1 MTAAWAIRFDMRSES
16 GDELASSLGRLRLLA
31 DVQTCRVDESNFWVS
46 GPGLD
51 DDVLS
56 LLRSLLCEDRFRV
69 DTDLTL
75 TKLDERTPSGILPAG
90 EWIPIRDFV
99 GLELPVAGVSLPR
112 IPRVPVALIR
122 SSEPAEPRFLLVSS
136 TDAAKWAAS
145 ASQVPSPEHPWSSG
159 TSCSSQRAGRG
170 VRRSTQNRCVVRSK
184 PRPTNSSCSHGT
196 SNLRRSR
203 NPNSS
208 PRAARQS
215 ACRQVKLRLTKGDIR
230 KAAEASRPRR
240 RCFISIFRTRKA
252 GIQTLPS

>member
-145 ASQVPSPEHPWSSG
+145 ASQVRLDPLSFAVSDDGRFLFQGEPLPSVPGTPLVERDFVLVPAGWTWSPAIDSK
-159 TSCSSQRAGRG
+159 SLRG
-170 VRRSTQNRCVVRSK
+170 A
-184 PRPTNSSCSHGT
+184 
-196 SNLRRSR
+196 LE
-203 NPNSS
+203 
-208 PRAARQS
+208 
-215 ACRQVKLRLTKGDIR
+215 
-230 KAAEASRPRR
+230 AEANEFVLLTRNVEFEKIPQSEFVAASRSAIRV
-240 RCFISIFRTRKA
+240 SA
-252 GIQTLPS
+252 GQAPPDEG